1 MITPITC
8 PRCQTNFSADIHQII
23 DVGRTPQLKFDLLN
37 GQLNVFTCP
46 RCGTSGQLATPLLYH
61 DPNHSL
67 FMVYVPMELRLPHVE
82 QEKLIGQLVK
92 HLMDSLPPEERRGY
106 MLNPQTI
113 INFQTFLE
121 KVLETEGITPDM
133 IARQRKQGEL
143 LQTLVKA
150 DQEVVDILLKERA
163 GEIDETFFAMLQ
175 QLMEA
180 AQQQQGNPDQL
191 VKITNL
197 RARLYT
203 TTETGRRLEK
213 RETALRAFQREARK
227 QNQITPALL
236 LKHVL
241 INKEDVTTATSLIM
255 AGQAA
260 FNYDFFALLSN
271 EIENQARTHNKQEVK
286 QLTQLREVLLET
298 QKMLQEQS
306 QQVMNE
312 FQNTLQTLLEAPD
325 KVQAIQEHA
334 VEIDETFMYLLTSFI
349 EQAKANGQQ
358 MEAATL
364 EHIYH
369 LILQEAE
376 NQVPPEIRLINQ
388 LVRASSEEEQ
398 RRILAEN
405 KPLVTVD
412 FAKMLTALIKEMSPD
427 QAATREQL
435 NRIKRLVEATF

>member
-23 DVGRTPQLKFDLLN
+23 DIGRTPQLKFDLLN
-37 GQLNVFTCP
+37 GHLNVFTCP

-61 DPNHSL
+61 DPNYSL
-67 FMVYVPMELRLPHVE
+67 FMVYVPIELRLPHVE

-92 HLMDSLPPEERRGY
+92 HLMDDLPPEQRRGY

-121 KVLETEGITPDM
+121 KVLETEGITPEM
-133 IARQRKQGEL
+133 ISRQRKQGEL

-163 GEIDETFFAMLQ
+163 SEIDEAFFAMLQ

-180 AQQQQGNPDQL
+180 TQQQQGNPEQL
-191 VKITNL
+191 VKMTNL

-203 TTETGRRLEK
+203 TTEIGRRLEK
-213 RETALRAFQREARK
+213 RELALRAFQKEARK
-227 QNQITPALL
+227 QNQITPTLL
-236 LKHVL
+236 FKHVL
-241 INKEDVTTATSLIM
+241 ANKEDSVTATTLAM
-255 AGQAA
+255 AGQSA
-260 FNYDFFALLSN
+260 FNYDFFTLLSN
-271 EIENQARTHNKQEVK
+271 EIENQARAHNKEEAK
-286 QLTQLREVLLET
+286 QLTQLRQILLET

-306 QQVMNE
+306 QQMMNE
-312 FQNTLQTLLEAPD
+312 FQNTLQILLEAPD

-334 VEIDETFMYLLTSFI
+334 SEIDETFMHLLTSFI

-358 MEAATL
+358 MEAAAL
-364 EHIYH
+364 EHIYR

-388 LVRASSEEEQ
+388 LVYANSEEEQ
-398 RRILAEN
+398 RHILAEN

-412 FAKMLTALIKEMSPD
+412 FAKMLTALIKEMSPE
-427 QAATREQL
+427 QAATRDQL
-435 NRIKRLVEATF
+435 NRIKKLVEATF